1 MENLKLSNY
10 KLKKGV
16 LISPFNEFMSPL
28 STDLSWFT
36 GRLPEYVWIG
46 LIFDWYERK
55 EAMDKCISIIDKLIE
70 IEPSLQVPAW
80 SEILMMSMDKQKRF
94 FSYLVSLIDKQILY
108 PLTCITTF
116 SDSPIFI
123 EYFYADNEIKKRIN
137 KLISFIRNVT
147 DHQTHKSTDIR
158 YIVLLYSLKNGKT
171 IVPPETIE
179 MLNQYR
185 FLSHDDIEM
194 RIVRPNIRSGEML
207 ILNDFTKIDN
217 SNYLNNFWKI
227 ISEGTECECFYIKVE
242 ENMND
247 TTDFICKIHTI
258 FDYYK
263 EMIKAYPL
271 NNKLLV
277 LSSIGI
283 YSYKRIKELVEHSLY
298 NEISGRSI
306 ARSII
311 ENYIMMK
318 YLIKHENEHTDIW
331 SEFQYY
337 GIGKIKLIVQKD
349 REKGKTQ
356 EDNHLNYPYLEALIS
371 EYTQEEFLNMDL
383 RYFDNIG
390 IREKAIDVGE
400 KDIYDLLYDYDSQYE
415 HGLWGAI
422 RESTLLKCN
431 NPAHQYHCIPDVDNV
446 QKLPSVWKDC
456 HDSIIKIVDLL
467 KNEFGLPE
475 HLRIEDT
482 I

>member
-80 SEILMMSMDKQKRF
+80 SEILKMSMDKQKRF

-185 FLSHDDIEM
+185 FLSHDAIEM

-207 ILNDFTKIDN
+207 ILNDFTKI
-217 SNYLNNFWKI
+217 
-227 ISEGTECECFYIKVE
+227 E
-242 ENMND
+242 
-247 TTDFICKIHTI
+247 
-258 FDYYK
+258 
-263 EMIKAYPL
+263 
-271 NNKLLV
+271 
-277 LSSIGI
+277 
-283 YSYKRIKELVEHSLY
+283 
-298 NEISGRSI
+298 
-306 ARSII
+306 
-311 ENYIMMK
+311 
-318 YLIKHENEHTDIW
+318 
-331 SEFQYY
+331 
-337 GIGKIKLIVQKD
+337 
-349 REKGKTQ
+349 
-356 EDNHLNYPYLEALIS
+356 
-371 EYTQEEFLNMDL
+371 
-383 RYFDNIG
+383 
-390 IREKAIDVGE
+390 
-400 KDIYDLLYDYDSQYE
+400 
-415 HGLWGAI
+415 
-422 RESTLLKCN
+422 LLK
-431 NPAHQYHCIPDVDNV
+431 
-446 QKLPSVWKDC
+446 
-456 HDSIIKIVDLL
+456 
-467 KNEFGLPE
+467 
-475 HLRIEDT
+475 
-482 I
+482 